1 MGRLKAA
8 NIGTGLHFIPLHQQ
22 TAFRR
27 FAGPL
32 PHTDAVGNRI
42 VSLPC
47 YPDMTDADV
56 DDVVAAVREA
66 LA

>member
-8 NIGTGLHFIPLHQQ
+8 NIGTGLHFVPLHRQ

-27 FAGPL
+27 FAGPI
-32 PHTDAVGNRI
+32 PNTDAVGDRI
-42 VSLPC
+42 VSLPL
-47 YPDMTDADV
+47 YPDMTDGDI